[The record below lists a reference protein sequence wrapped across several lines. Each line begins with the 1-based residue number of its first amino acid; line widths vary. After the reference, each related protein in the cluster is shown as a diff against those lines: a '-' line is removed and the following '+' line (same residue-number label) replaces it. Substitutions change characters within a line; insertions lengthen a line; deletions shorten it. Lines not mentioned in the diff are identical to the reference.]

1 MAPSKMKLQDLINK
15 EVLIYPGDTCD
26 KQGIIKEIGKN
37 GILFEITKT
46 NSRSGPYR
54 VGEHHFIS
62 YSANLSFRTLEK

>member
-1 MAPSKMKLQDLINK
+1 MAPSKMKLQDLINE
-15 EVLIYPGDTCD
+15 EVLIYPGDTCH
-26 KQGIIKEIGKN
+26 KHGIVREIGNN

-46 NSRSGPYR
+46 SSPHGSYR